1 MEYPLKGVLHGYLRY
16 LLFFT
21 AGLEYISH
29 DFKRAPTISA
39 AALCVGASFAPCPL
53 ARTVTVTIF
62 TLARTARATLGFSE
76 EAGKPL
82 EAVGGS
88 VAPENP

>member
-1 MEYPLKGVLHGYLRY
+1 MEYPLKGVLHGYLRH

-21 AGLEYISH
+21 AGLG
-29 DFKRAPTISA
+29 APTISV

-53 ARTVTVTIF
+53 ARAPSLSRFSPRLEPRGPRWV
-62 TLARTARATLGFSE
+62 FSE

-82 EAVGGS
+82 EAVDGS
-88 VAPENP
+88 VAPENS

>member
-1 MEYPLKGVLHGYLRY
+1 MEYPLKGVLHGYLRH

-21 AGLEYISH
+21 AGLG
-29 DFKRAPTISA
+29 APTISV

-53 ARTVTVTIF
+53 ACTVTVTIF
-62 TLARTARATLGFSE
+62 TPARTARATLVFSK
-76 EAGKPL
+76 EAGKAL

-88 VAPENP
+88 VVPENS

>member
-1 MEYPLKGVLHGYLRY
+1 MEYPLKEVLHGYLRH

-21 AGLEYISH
+21 AGLG
-29 DFKRAPTISA
+29 APTISV

-53 ARTVTVTIF
+53 ACTVTVTIF
-62 TLARTARATLGFSE
+62 TPARTARATLVFSK
-76 EAGKPL
+76 EAGKAL

-88 VAPENP
+88 VAPENS